1 VHCGASGGWAET
13 CASLIDPLSMIEG
26 ELPIQIGKDKE
37 ETAILQLYVCRRVVV
52 RDLILRET
60 VKQLRLVLGLS

>member
-1 VHCGASGGWAET
+1 
-13 CASLIDPLSMIEG
+13 MIEG

-37 ETAILQLYVCRRVVV
+37 ETAILQLYVCRRVAV